1 MYRKI
6 LEVIISFMFEYLGIR
21 YLWRKIRPLN
31 EYKQPPSVFFIW
43 VIGIYFA
50 MYGIASQ
57 RYENR
62 RDTLEN
68 KVNIVIAQLDTPY
81 TKKIMARIPLLQ
93 KKHCSV
99 KPEVVNPLSIIHSL
113 FGKEEP
119 NDEITEDL
127 KEIIIDR
134 KNDLEGVVLMGINL
148 EGAVLE
154 KVQLKGSY
162 LKDANLK
169 KTYFSNG
176 NLEGC
181 ILSNANLS
189 GAILYDVN
197 LKRAVLWGTILE
209 EEAHLEFAHLEGADL
224 TGAHLKNADLT
235 GAKINKDT
243 NFRDTDLENT
253 IWINGKRCEKGSIG
267 KCIQDGKEIDFKDYF
282 VK

>member
-6 LEVIISFMFEYLGIR
+6 LEVIIYFVWEYLGIR

-81 TKKIMARIPLLQ
+81 TKKIIARIPLLQ
-93 KKHCSV
+93 KKHCPV
-99 KPEVVNPLSIIHSL
+99 KPEVVNPLSIIRSL

-148 EGAVLE
+148 EGTVLAE
-154 KVQLKGSY
+154 VQLKGSC

-169 KTYFSNG
+169 KTDLSKG

-181 ILSNANLS
+181 ILSYANLS

-197 LKRAVLWGTILE
+197 LKGAILWGTILE
-209 EEAHLEFAHLEGADL
+209 EANLEFACLEGADL
-224 TGAHLKNADLT
+224 TGAHLNNADLI
-235 GAKINKDT
+235 GAKINKDI

-253 IWINGKRCEKGSIG
+253 IWINGKKCEKGSIG

>member
-1 MYRKI
+1 
-6 LEVIISFMFEYLGIR
+6 MFEYLGIR
-21 YLWRKIRPLN
+21 YLWRKIRPLK
-31 EYKQPPSVFFIW
+31 EKEDEQPPSVFFIW

-81 TKKIMARIPLLQ
+81 AKKIMTRIPLLQ
-93 KKHCSV
+93 KKHCPV
-99 KPEVVNPLSIIHSL
+99 KPEVVNPLSIIRSL

-134 KNDLEGVVLMGINL
+134 KNDLEGVVIMGINL

-154 KVQLKGSY
+154 KVQLQGSY
-162 LKDANLK
+162 LNDANLK
-169 KTYFSNG
+169 KTDLSRG
-176 NLEGC
+176 NLEEC
-181 ILSNANLS
+181 ILSYANLRE
-189 GAILYDVN
+189 AILSDVN
-197 LKRAVLWGTILE
+197 LKGVVLWGTILE
-209 EEAHLEFAHLEGADL
+209 GADLEFACLEGADL
-224 TGAHLKNADLT
+224 TCAHLNNANLI

-243 NFRDTDLENT
+243 NFRETNLENT
-253 IWINGKRCEKGSIG
+253 IWINGKKCEKGSIG
-267 KCIQDGKEIDFKDYF
+267 KCIQDGKGIDFKDYF

>member
-6 LEVIISFMFEYLGIR
+6 PYVIISFVWEYLGLR
-21 YLWRKIRPLN
+21 YLWRKIRPLK
-31 EYKQPPSVFFIW
+31 EYEQPPSVFFIW

-68 KVNIVIAQLDTPY
+68 KVNIIIAQLDTPY
-81 TKKIMARIPLLQ
+81 SKKIMGRIPLLQ
-93 KKHCSV
+93 KKHCPV
-99 KPEVVNPLSIIHSL
+99 KPEVMNPISIIRSL
-113 FGKEEP
+113 FGKEKP

-134 KNDLEGVVLMGINL
+134 KNNLEGVVLMGINL

-169 KTYFSNG
+169 KTDLTEG
-176 NLEGC
+176 HLEGC
-181 ILSNANLS
+181 ILSYANLRK
-189 GAILYDVN
+189 AILYDVH
-197 LKRAVLWGTILE
+197 LEGAVLWGTILKK
-209 EEAHLEFAHLEGADL
+209 AHLEFAHLEGADL
-224 TGAHLKNADLT
+224 TGARLEGADLT

-243 NFRDTDLENT
+243 NFRDTYLENT
-253 IWINGKRCEKGSIG
+253 IWINGKKCEKGSIG
-267 KCIQDGKEIDFKDYF
+267 KCIQDGNEIDFKDYF